1 MLKKLILALVMTAF
15 CTVAFAD
22 SCPSV
27 KDIKNNS
34 LHGWKAYDSDDDTPL
49 SSARFAAYAKSLEQ
63 FTLAEWKKGS
73 KNSTS
78 IHCFYRDSNGSAL
91 EAYLAK
97 DNLSPTLGSNSTK
110 DQWYQVSGSLNCA
123 ASPEDC
129 KFQSSLSTKQ
139 PQLATR

>member
-1 MLKKLILALVMTAF
+1 MLKRFILMLVMSVF
-15 CTVAFAD
+15 CTAVFAD

-27 KDIKNNS
+27 NDIKNNTM
-34 LHGWKAYDSDDDTPL
+34 HGWKAYDSDDDTPL
-49 SSARFAAYAKSLEQ
+49 SPQRFAAYSTSLEQ

-73 KNSTS
+73 DNKTS
-78 IHCFYRDSNGSAL
+78 IHCFYRDHNGSAL

-97 DNLSPTLGSNSTK
+97 DNLSPTLGSNTSSK

-123 ASPEDC
+123 AGSDQC
-129 KFQSSLSTKQ
+129 KFQANTSQ